1 MEKEMSI
8 KTFVYLIVIFGLIGS
23 FIFLAYLNQAPLT
36 LHFRFFRDITAPVW
50 FVVFATLL
58 IGFLTASIW
67 LFIRSSGWKLARRKI
82 KKDFQKERGIEE
94 LYYRGLE
101 ALAKEKYDRAL
112 RYFQQ
117 VLSKD
122 GKHLGAL
129 LRGGETL
136 RGKKNYG
143 EAIGYH
149 LRARTVAGDSPEV
162 LNSLAEDHAAA
173 GNFKEATSLY
183 KSLLQHTPG
192 DSLPIY
198 RKLRQLSIKQGNW
211 TEARQWHQKVM
222 KMVSQEE
229 EEAEKK
235 NGYGIRYQQGD
246 QQMEKGELK
255 EAEAIFQKLIKS
267 DKGFAPAYLKLG
279 EVCIARGE
287 EEEGVKVWLQGYQ
300 ATGQL
305 VFLNKI
311 EDYYLSHDA
320 PDKAIEAYRRAIST
334 ARDELVPRFM
344 LGRLYY
350 RLEMIDKALDE
361 FLALEKA
368 VSYSSTLQYFIAK
381 CYQKRD
387 EDKKAA
393 DIFKKIIKHC
403 DPLRLSYRCISCG
416 AKYTSWQDR
425 CSNCGNW
432 NTIHVDLQGE
442 LTPEEMVDFVSSP
455 IFTPPPLEEEK
466 KKGS

>member
-1 MEKEMSI
+1 MSI
-8 KTFVYLIVIFGLIGS
+8 KTFVYLIVIFGLIGL
-23 FIFLAYLNQAPLT
+23 FVFLSYLNQAPLT
-36 LHFRFFRDITAPVW
+36 LHFRFLRDITAPVW
-50 FVVFATLL
+50 FVIFATFL
-58 IGFLTASIW
+58 IGFLIASIW
-67 LFIRSSGWKLARRKI
+67 LFIRSAGWKLSRRKI
-82 KKDFQKERGIEE
+82 KKDLRKERGIEE

-101 ALAKEKYDRAL
+101 ALAKKQYDRAL
-112 RYFQQ
+112 RYLQQ
-117 VLSKD
+117 VLSKN

-129 LRGGETL
+129 LRTGEAL
-136 RGKKNYG
+136 RAKKKYG

-173 GNFKEATSLY
+173 GNFKEAASLY
-183 KSLLQHTPG
+183 KSLLQHSPE
-192 DSLPIY
+192 DSLSIY
-198 RKLRQLSIKQGNW
+198 RELRQLSIKQGNW
-211 TEARQWHQKVM
+211 TEANQWHQKTM
-222 KMVSQEE
+222 KLVSQEE
-229 EEAEKK
+229 EEAESKA
-235 NGYGIRYQQGD
+235 GYGMRYQQGV

-255 EAEAIFQKLIKS
+255 EAETIFQKLIKL
-267 DKGFAPAYLKLG
+267 DKSFAPAYLKLG

-305 VFLNKI
+305 VFLSKI

-334 ARDELVPRFM
+334 ARDELVTRFM

-350 RLEMIDKALDE
+350 RLEMIDKAFDE

-368 VSYSSTLQYFIAK
+368 VSYSPTLQYFIAK

-403 DPLRLSYRCISCG
+403 DPLKLSYRCLICG
-416 AKYTSWQDR
+416 AEYTSWQDR
-425 CSNCGNW
+425 CSNCENW
-432 NTIHVDLQGE
+432 NTVHVDLREE

-455 IFTPPPLEEEK
+455 IFTPPPSKEET